1 MVGHS
6 FFWFA
11 HGAFV
16 IAGMVQTLLAFEFDR
31 IGFAKNSANLINAV
45 GNPLGQFLFL
55 AFHRK
60 VWSAWDR
67 RLLLCAMPIVIGE
80 LGCNFFS
87 QVAIQKSG
95 SGMYQLVYSFVVV
108 LNALLGHVL
117 LGKKLSLN
125 RWLALACIC
134 GAVALASISQLQ
146 LVGVNVVVQLEG
158 IAAGLTATLMVAG
171 VYVAANVLLEKP
183 WDCHVSKALV
193 LAQMLGVMEVSI
205 IGAYFLVYVV
215 PNWEQLVAANIRPDT
230 STTSCVGLY
239 VFYVLVCGVHQFAF
253 YYTCSIGPTGAV
265 SAGINKCVQTAGLF
279 FLSSLFFC
287 GSAASQCLSIL
298 KVISAVAVCT
308 AVMAYAWLT
317 AREGRPIEVGD
328 ENELV
333 ASTD

>member
-1 MVGHS
+1 MVGS
-6 FFWFA
+6 RFFWCA

-16 IAGMVQTLLAFEFDR
+16 LAGMAQTLLAFEFDR
-31 IGFAKNSANLINAV
+31 IGFARNSTNLINAV

-55 AFHRK
+55 AFHREA
-60 VWSAWDR
+60 WSAWDR

-108 LNALLGHVL
+108 LNALLGHAL

-134 GAVALASISQLQ
+134 GAIALASVSQLH

-158 IAAGLTATLMVAG
+158 IAAGLIATLLVAG

-183 WDCHVSKALV
+183 WDIRVSKALV
-193 LAQMLGVMEVSI
+193 LAQMLGMMEVSI
-205 IGAYFLVYVV
+205 IGVYFLLYVM
-215 PNWEQLVAANIRPDT
+215 PNWDQLVVANLRPDM
-230 STTSCVGLY
+230 SIISCLGLY
-239 VFYVLVCGVHQFAF
+239 AFYVLICGVHQFAF

-287 GSAASQCLSIL
+287 DCAASQCLSIL
-298 KVISAVAVCT
+298 KVVSAVAVCT

-317 AREGRPIEVGD
+317 ARESRPTEIGD